1 MNIIIDELPIE
12 YEGYLIN
19 YSFRTG
25 ILISECLI
33 DGDFDEDENGEEER
47 LWASLRILYGKGMP
61 PIETAL
67 KGMNWFLNCGDVEC
81 NKEQETSELLF
92 SFFEDRNRI
101 YSAFMMKYGINL
113 NKSNMHFFEF
123 LPLFNDLDKTAFR
136 RVVDLRQMT
145 NKEIKKYSKD
155 DQVTILKMKK
165 EFALKNKYKGKVEER
180 MTKFDKILQE
190 VDHA

>member
-1 MNIIIDELPIE
+1 
-12 YEGYLIN
+12 
-19 YSFRTG
+19 
-25 ILISECLI
+25 
-33 DGDFDEDENGEEER
+33 
-47 LWASLRILYGKGMP
+47 
-61 PIETAL
+61 
-67 KGMNWFLNCGDVEC
+67 MNWFLNCGDVEC

-190 VDHA
+190 ADHA

>member
-145 NKEIKKYSKD
+145 HKEIKKYSKD

-190 VDHA
+190 ADHA